1 MFRRLLIAFL
11 LLIVVAVVAV
21 DRVGEHVAAH
31 VLAGQLQSDEHL
43 QQKPDVSIA
52 GIPFLTQVFGGKYHD
67 VAVTARDFKTSD
79 GVTVTTLKVHLH
91 DAHIPFSKVLSGSVK
106 KVPVARVDGTAY
118 VSFGDLGRYL
128 SGTGVSVRLERA
140 GPHSVSVS
148 GTSSL
153 GGHPIPLNGVATVA
167 VSHSVVSFSLSVTK
181 RLKQLVLSV
190 PLRGLPFRINLTSVT
205 VGGDGI
211 TAAGNAKRVTLG
223 GNP

>member
-11 LLIVVAVVAV
+11 LLIVVAVVVV
-21 DRVGEHVAAH
+21 DRVGEHAAAH

-43 QQKPDVSIA
+43 PERPDVSIG
-52 GIPFLTQVFGGKYHD
+52 GIPFLTQVFGGKYND
-67 VAVTARDFKTSD
+67 VSVTARDFKTSD

-91 DAHIPFSKVLSGSVK
+91 GAHIPFSKILSGSVK
-106 KVPVARVDGTAY
+106 QVPVDKVDGTAY
-118 VSFGDLGRYL
+118 VSFGDLGHYL
-128 SGTGVSVRLERA
+128 SGTGVSVRLGRA
-140 GPHSVSVS
+140 GPRTVSLS

-153 GGHPIPLNGVATVA
+153 SGHSVALNGVATVS
-167 VSHSVVSFSLSVTK
+167 VSRSVVTFALGVTK

-211 TAAGNAKRVTLG
+211 TAAGNAKHVTLG
-223 GNP
+223 S